1 MVKEYLEKTRD
12 EFYDSRQSLIE
23 KLTTAENHYKD
34 NIKLI
39 QMLEDSS
46 DENYE
51 AFTPR
56 EVNSY
61 NKNKIREIK
70 EEQNLIEPQWKTL
83 HKQISDNDCK
93 IDEINSIIR
102 VCNTDDAAADVEISE
117 VMSDVIN
124 EEDSELFNRVLLET
138 VEGERQRIA
147 RDLHDS
153 TVQSLTSLLHKTELC
168 LKLLDIDPIRC
179 KLELTSHGKI
189 LKDIINELRN
199 MIYNLR
205 PMSFDDIGFNITVER
220 ALDKLKNANNIRCN
234 FKTEGD
240 E

>member
-23 KLTTAENHYKD
+23 KLTTAENHYKE

-70 EEQNLIEPQWKTL
+70 EELDADISVDSFLQTVEYDYPKFHLILHCFLCSLKNDTL
-83 HKQISDNDCK
+83 H
-93 IDEINSIIR
+93 
-102 VCNTDDAAADVEISE
+102 
-117 VMSDVIN
+117 
-124 EEDSELFNRVLLET
+124 LLEHESARWLSADELES
-138 VEGERQRIA
+138 VEWLPA
-147 RDLHDS
+147 DLS
-153 TVQSLTSLLHKTELC
+153 IVRN
-168 LKLLDIDPIRC
+168 LKQ
-179 KLELTSHGKI
+179 
-189 LKDIINELRN
+189 
-199 MIYNLR
+199 
-205 PMSFDDIGFNITVER
+205 
-220 ALDKLKNANNIRCN
+220 
-234 FKTEGD
+234 
-240 E
+240 